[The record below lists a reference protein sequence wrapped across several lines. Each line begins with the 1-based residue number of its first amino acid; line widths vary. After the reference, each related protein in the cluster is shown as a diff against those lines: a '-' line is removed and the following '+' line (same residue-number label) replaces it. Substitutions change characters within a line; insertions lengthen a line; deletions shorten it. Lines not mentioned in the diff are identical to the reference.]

1 MDVGAVE
8 KYGEGVED
16 EWLTQDVGEGLVD
29 TLHPLTTARGQDQ
42 SADGLVGCR
51 GPLLVYHSPYFKW
64 AKIIRPA
71 EVCSTRV
78 ITTGSWEFRYL

>member
-1 MDVGAVE
+1 MSGQLRKTPDS
-8 KYGEGVED
+8 VED
-16 EWLTQDVGEGLVD
+16 EWLTHDGGECLVD
-29 TLHPLTTARGQDQ
+29 TLHPLTTAGSQDQ

-51 GPLLVYHSPYFKW
+51 GLLLVYHSPYFKW

>member
-1 MDVGAVE
+1 M
-8 KYGEGVED
+8 ED